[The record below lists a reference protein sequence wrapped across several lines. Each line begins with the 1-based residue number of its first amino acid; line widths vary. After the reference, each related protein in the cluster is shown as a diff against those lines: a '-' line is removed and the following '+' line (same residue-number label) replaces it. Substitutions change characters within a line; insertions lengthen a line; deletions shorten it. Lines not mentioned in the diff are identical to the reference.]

1 MTKKSKK
8 RDPRQYIRDFL
19 ARNNLYETYN
29 PQNEES
35 QSQGSM
41 TVERE
46 TVARN
51 MATKED

>member
-51 MATKED
+51 MAKED